1 MKHLKSSS
9 GINAEYGRCMSTK
22 SELLGAVWSAP
33 FVVQPKLFTD
43 TLSLVIKAIK
53 LEMKLYQKILYNHN
67 NSHKKTK
74 YWQKLRQVK
83 GWVLTVN
90 TALSHFLPTAETV
103 GGTTKVF
110 NYDNVLNKLYALYQ
124 MCEKSMDLIRATYLY
139 LVTLLEQTFFMKLSL
154 SLVGCLSRFYAL
166 LKCVTE
172 VTMDNYNNLQKEKKN
187 SEEQKILFTSNSR
200 LVLNGVPKEETQLP
214 SMLSTKGQEEKT
226 SRGN

>member
-83 GWVLTVN
+83 GR
-90 TALSHFLPTAETV
+90 HFLP
-103 GGTTKVF
+103 
-110 NYDNVLNKLYALYQ
+110 VLFISTRMGINCKYCTEPLPPNCRDSGWYNK
-124 MCEKSMDLIRATYLY
+124 S
-139 LVTLLEQTFFMKLSL
+139 F
-154 SLVGCLSRFYAL
+154 
-166 LKCVTE
+166 
-172 VTMDNYNNLQKEKKN
+172 
-187 SEEQKILFTSNSR
+187 
-200 LVLNGVPKEETQLP
+200 QL
-214 SMLSTKGQEEKT
+214 
-226 SRGN
+226 R